1 MKMSLKLR
9 DDVLELLEEYQRME
23 GAAGRPAADSAVSK
37 ECFGY
42 RDFVSKLRKWG
53 PNESRGP
60 TVEHISRFEQ
70 WLRERV
76 GEDVYERIRREQAAK
91 VADGF

>member
-9 DDVLELLEEYQRME
+9 EDVIALLEEYQRRE
-23 GAAGRPAADSAVSK
+23 GAAGRPAADSSVSK

-53 PNESRGP
+53 PNESKGP
-60 TVEHISRFEQ
+60 TIELVMRFEQ
-70 WLRERV
+70 FLRERL
-76 GEDVYERIRREQAAK
+76 GEEAYDRFRIERAAQ
-91 VADGF
+91 VAAGI